1 MNGPLQGDGVHGA
14 DRHGHG
20 DRGHDR
26 DGGGGPH
33 PRAATQKHKAR
44 MSSTKPV
51 KKVLKLLYHILL
63 STIHRQV

>member
-33 PRAATQKHKAR
+33 PRAVTRKRKAR
-44 MSSTKPV
+44 MSSTKPE
-51 KKVLKLLYHILL
+51 KKF
-63 STIHRQV
+63 